1 MRRIVREP
9 TLQNS
14 VDANE
19 RDVYG
24 KTTTFDDVRVPAS
37 DFKTGLDDMRPLNC
51 CSGNE
56 FKTTGQDG
64 DCCSNALLDLST
76 NGGILGKPEN
86 KEHNG
91 FSLFLVTIFF
101 LLLIPKFMKKK
112 RKKKSQNDI
121 VLAHLTATGN

>member
-9 TLQNS
+9 ALQNS

-19 RDVYG
+19 RDVCG

-37 DFKTGLDDMRPLNC
+37 DFKTRLDDMRPLNC

-56 FKTTGQDG
+56 FKTIGQDG

-76 NGGILGKPEN
+76 NKGILGKPEN

-91 FSLFLVTIFF
+91 FSFFLVTIFF
-101 LLLIPKFMKKK
+101 L
-112 RKKKSQNDI
+112 
-121 VLAHLTATGN
+121 